1 MSSRNSTR
9 YNIAR
14 VTNTKRPSSSR
25 RLVRTPGGTLQFAYP
40 SESYYS
46 SRVTVNENY
55 AAKLKSPFVALP
67 AGKYQVGVAAT
78 RSELNRIASSMT
90 TI

>member
-1 MSSRNSTR
+1 MSSRNSLR

-25 RLVRTPGGTLQFAYP
+25 RLVRTPGGTLEFAYP

-46 SRVTVNENY
+46 PRVTVNENY
-55 AAKLKSPFVALP
+55 AAKLKSPFVAVP
-67 AGKYQVGVAAT
+67 DPERNGVAAT